1 MHIDESDP
9 QHEEVWDDSLLIDS
23 WNQALQ
29 EYKKYQKYHSIH
41 AKGGSIRDLE
51 RVEAESSKA
60 DEARQVDKSDSL
72 PLTGTLKSHNDLSGK
87 AADEAYN
94 VSAEQHGT
102 QPGHGLSSVP
112 NAFPSQAILG
122 TVRDD
127 NLKKLLMSWYY
138 AGYYTGLFEG
148 QQQAQQ
154 QPDRAE

>member
-1 MHIDESDP
+1 MNINESDP

-29 EYKKYQKYHSIH
+29 EYKKYHSIH
-41 AKGGSIRDLE
+41 AKGGSVRDLE
-51 RVEAESSKA
+51 QLEADSSKA
-60 DEARQVDKSDSL
+60 DEALRIDKPSNE
-72 PLTGTLKSHNDLSGK
+72 PLTETQNDHEDLSGK
-87 AADEAYN
+87 DADVTN
-94 VSAEQHGT
+94 NISAEQHSK
-102 QPGHGLSSVP
+102 QPGHSLNSIP
-112 NAFPSQAILG
+112 NAFPSQALLG

-154 QPDRAE
+154 QQQQQQP

>member
-1 MHIDESDP
+1 MNVDELDH

-29 EYKKYQKYHSIH
+29 EYKKYHSIH

-51 RVEAESSKA
+51 QAEAGSSKA
-60 DEARQVDKSDSL
+60 DEALKAEESANEPSVQTQKEHEE
-72 PLTGTLKSHNDLSGK
+72 PLSKDA
-87 AADEAYN
+87 AADNTEEH
-94 VSAEQHGT
+94 SK
-102 QPGHGLSSVP
+102 QPGHNSNSMAS
-112 NAFPSQAILG
+112 AFPSQAILG
-122 TVRDD
+122 TDTMPVRDD

-154 QPDRAE
+154 QQPGSQ

>member
-1 MHIDESDP
+1 MNIDGSDP

-23 WNQALQ
+23 WNEALQ
-29 EYKKYQKYHSIH
+29 EYKKYHSIH

-51 RVEAESSKA
+51 QAEASSSKVA
-60 DEARQVDKSDSL
+60 EALKAEESANEPSTQKQKEHEE
-72 PLTGTLKSHNDLSGK
+72 PLNKNA
-87 AADEAYN
+87 AADN
-94 VSAEQHGT
+94 TEQHSK
-102 QPGHGLSSVP
+102 QPGHNFNSIPS
-112 NAFPSQAILG
+112 AFPSQAILG

-154 QPDRAE
+154 QQQPGSQ

>member
-1 MHIDESDP
+1 MNIDESDP

-29 EYKKYQKYHSIH
+29 EYKKYHSIH

-51 RVEAESSKA
+51 QDDADWSKA
-60 DEARQVDKSDSL
+60 GKALKLDESNGE
-72 PLTGTLKSHNDLSGK
+72 PLAETQKHHEDMSGK
-87 AADEAYN
+87 DADKTNNA
-94 VSAEQHGT
+94 SAEQHSK
-102 QPGHGLSSVP
+102 QPGHSLNSIP

-127 NLKKLLMSWYY
+127 NLRKLLMSWYY

-148 QQQAQQ
+148 QQEQQ
-154 QPDRAE
+154 RQS

>member
-1 MHIDESDP
+1 MNIDESDP

-29 EYKKYQKYHSIH
+29 EYKKYHSIH

-51 RVEAESSKA
+51 QAEAASSKA
-60 DEARQVDKSDSL
+60 DEA
-72 PLTGTLKSHNDLSGK
+72 LKTEESANELSVQTQK
-87 AADEAYN
+87 EHEEPPSKDDAVEN
-94 VSAEQHGT
+94 TEEHSK
-102 QPGHGLSSVP
+102 QPGHSSNSIP
-112 NAFPSQAILG
+112 SAFPSQAILG

-154 QPDRAE
+154 QQQPGSQ